1 MFSQSKPT
9 CILFLDC
16 DEIIYFIEN
25 PPIISFFYYT
35 TFKSV
40 ATGLLQQTLTNRQ
53 RFKQCWPLFSRTLL
67 QLTSEAGYTKWPVFL
82 VLLSHFFQFKYAR
95 I

>member
-1 MFSQSKPT
+1 MFSESKPT

-16 DEIIYFIEN
+16 DEIIYLIEKKT
-25 PPIISFFYYT
+25 IVSFVYFT

-53 RFKQCWPLFSRTLL
+53 RFKR
-67 QLTSEAGYTKWPVFL
+67 
-82 VLLSHFFQFKYAR
+82 FQEYYCN
-95 I
+95 